1 MELDTL
7 YKTLIRQH
15 WSNIYRIEVALER
28 HSRDGTY
35 ASSIDRVIMLLG
47 TIWLYISFASGA

>member
-28 HSRDGTY
+28 HSRDGNCT
-35 ASSIDRVIMLLG
+35 
-47 TIWLYISFASGA
+47 